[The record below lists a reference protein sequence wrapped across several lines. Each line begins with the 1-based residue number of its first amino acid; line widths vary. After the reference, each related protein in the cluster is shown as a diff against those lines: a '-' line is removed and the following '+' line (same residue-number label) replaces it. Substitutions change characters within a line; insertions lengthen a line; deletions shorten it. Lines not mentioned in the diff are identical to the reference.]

1 MSVYIYAQLSSD
13 LSLYNDFSQSEKQL
27 DISCMPDIK
36 TFSLES
42 ALVLFSNGEFM
53 DLVVTLLMVL
63 FGFPPGKF

>member
-1 MSVYIYAQLSSD
+1 MS
-13 LSLYNDFSQSEKQL
+13 
-27 DISCMPDIK
+27 DIK